1 MKKYMMIAVA
11 LLSVMQIMA
20 FAKLKKDPV
29 YREARRNGAQAKIEL
44 HVADDDGTPVEYAN
58 VRAFL
63 GMNFRPKGKWIEG
76 TTDTN
81 GVFVIEGKTCGDEIE
96 VSVTKTGYYD
106 SKVKYCYATMGAEHD
121 VKDGK
126 WQPYGALEKIKLRR
140 ILKPVALDSRGTLF
154 DIPATNKWIAFDVIK
169 MDWVRPHGTGEVNDL
184 ELKFEWD
191 GLFQNISKFQNLQ
204 VRFPNCVDGAYISKN
219 ATYSNFMYSYTAQT
233 NANYLNAFEFSMK
246 RENGRYIANKL
257 GDDSEMLCRLR
268 SVTNKCGKVVS
279 CSYAR
284 FRGLDF
290 GGGVGKGNFY
300 IFRDINPTSNDSN
313 LEDEEIAKQSR
324 HFIRHREP
332 PGKGNLK

>member
-1 MKKYMMIAVA
+1 MLANVP
-11 LLSVMQIMA
+11 L
-20 FAKLKKDPV
+20 FAAKKDPAFL
-29 YREARRNGAQAKIEL
+29 EAIRHGAQAKIEL
-44 HVADDDGTPVEYAN
+44 YVADDAGTPVPDAKIKAY
-58 VRAFL
+58 L
-63 GMNFRPKGKWIEG
+63 GMNFRPKGTWVNG
-76 TTDTN
+76 TTDNN

-96 VSVTKTGYYD
+96 VVVTKDGYYG
-106 SKVKYCYATMGAEHD
+106 SHVVYCYAKMGEEHD

-126 WQPYGALEKIKLRR
+126 WQPYGAEEKIKLRR
-140 ILKPVALDSRGTLF
+140 VLKPVALDSKGTLF
-154 DIPATNKWIAFDVIK
+154 DIPATNKWIAFDVKK

-219 ATYSNFMYSYTAQT
+219 AAYSNFMYSYTAQT

-268 SVTNKCGKVVS
+268 SVTNKCGKVIS

-300 IFRDINPTSNDSN
+300 IFRDINPTPNDSN
-313 LEDEEIAKQSR
+313 LEPKSPERKSPY
-324 HFIRHREP
+324 FPPCTP
-332 PGKGNLK
+332 PGSK